1 MVHVGLTADS
11 VADLVGHV
19 SDLVHGIRQEAV
31 RFHEVEGAESEQLE
45 RDAHVAVVVKPVQ
58 HLHTVTGE
66 TRSTEMRCIRQ
77 TCIRR
82 VTSSQST
89 HCLLAGSPSLI
100 FSSTLISSLAAS
112 LYFSKFLMI
121 FRATRLPPLR
131 VKTLGLKYAYN
142 MFHIGPTFIITRS
155 KITCYGPN
163 IVPPSQMFPHL
174 KC

>member
-66 TRSTEMRCIRQ
+66 TRSTEMRCIRLDMHQ
-77 TCIRR
+77 KSNIFSIHSLSVGRLSLADLLQHVDLQFGCFS
-82 VTSSQST
+82 VFLQVLDDLQSDSTSSSA
-89 HCLLAGSPSLI
+89 C
-100 FSSTLISSLAAS
+100 
-112 LYFSKFLMI
+112 
-121 FRATRLPPLR
+121 
-131 VKTLGLKYAYN
+131 
-142 MFHIGPTFIITRS
+142 
-155 KITCYGPN
+155 
-163 IVPPSQMFPHL
+163 
-174 KC
+174 